1 MLRYSIGRLLDSI
14 HCGIPCHK
22 GLVSPMF
29 KILKILDDSNV
40 PYMRRNLVVLKM
52 LLYPQKQVDLY
63 NFDMPV
69 FMKGMDCWRNV

>member
-1 MLRYSIGRLLDSI
+1 
-14 HCGIPCHK
+14 
-22 GLVSPMF
+22 MF